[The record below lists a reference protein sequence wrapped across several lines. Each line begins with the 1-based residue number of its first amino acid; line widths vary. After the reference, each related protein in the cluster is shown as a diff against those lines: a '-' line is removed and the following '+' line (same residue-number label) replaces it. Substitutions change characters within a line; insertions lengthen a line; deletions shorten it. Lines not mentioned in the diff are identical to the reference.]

1 MLFFSE
7 NDNNINLKGIRELVA
22 SRLAMRHQHGAVCT
36 ACQKPLTNEDSMIAG
51 MGPVC
56 LERARFAEAVSRD
69 QLGEIEGQKEPI
81 NKGLYPARTAILREK
96 SEKLPRYV
104 TVLSVTPLESL
115 LIDRTEMNKVYA
127 QTGSM
132 AEAIGQSLYSF
143 VPVEGESIAPTTN
156 PKHPEVMRSFKK
168 FQKSLRDIIKER
180 MDYLKG
186 NPYSSYYNQVS
197 SKKGLTAEQEAARIE
212 LLSQK
217 DLKPEYF
224 NEGWS
229 KGLFHR
235 ATWLSRLNQTQ
246 LSEAKMLASVLKIKA
261 FPESI
266 KIQDYGLTDAE
277 IMGGL
282 GHSNQIQEK
291 NLFKAF
297 VEGNKNLMFLMEI
310 YKKFDTVEGPDKLF
324 FIRLS
329 NTMTSKENLKL
340 DQVQKLKELLPKYK
354 ISPNLISI

>member
-1 MLFFSE
+1 MLFSSG
-7 NDNNINLKGIRELVA
+7 NDQNINLKTIRELVA
-22 SRLAMRHQHGAVCT
+22 ARMAHRHQHGAVCT
-36 ACQKPLTNEDSMIAG
+36 ACQKPLSNEDSMIAG

-56 LERARFAEAVSRD
+56 LERARFAEEVSRD
-69 QLGEIEGQKEPI
+69 QLVEIEGVKEPI
-81 NKGLYPARTAILREK
+81 HKGLYPARTAILREK
-96 SEKLPRYV
+96 TEKLPRYV
-104 TVLSVTPLESL
+104 TILSVTPLESL
-115 LIDRTEMNKVYA
+115 LIDRTEMHKIYA

-132 AEAIGQSLYSF
+132 SEAISQSLYTF

-156 PKHPEVMRSFKK
+156 PKHPEIMRSFKK
-168 FQKSLRDIIKER
+168 FQKKLRDVIKER
-180 MDYLKG
+180 MDYIKG

-197 SKKGLTAEQEAARIE
+197 SKKGLTPDQESARIE

-217 DLKPEYF
+217 DLNPEYF

-229 KGLFHR
+229 KGHFHR

-246 LSEAKMLASVLKIKA
+246 LSEAKMLASVIKNKP
-261 FPESI
+261 FPENIPI
-266 KIQDYGLTDAE
+266 KDYGLTDME

-297 VEGNKNLMFLMEI
+297 VDGNKNLMFLMET
-310 YKKFDTVEGPDKLF
+310 YKKFDTMEGADKLF

-329 NTMTSKENLKL
+329 NTMTAKENLKL
-340 DQVQKLKELLPKYK
+340 EQIQKLKELLPKYK
-354 ISPNLISI
+354 ISPNLISG